1 LDKHFILIV
10 KDNGVGFPPDWDLNS
25 ANSLGIELV
34 NVLVKQLQGT
44 IELDRSTGS
53 KFQISFSESLD

>member
-1 LDKHFILIV
+1 
-10 KDNGVGFPPDWDLNS
+10 VGFPPDWDLNS

-34 NVLVKQLQGT
+34 NVLVQQLQGT
-44 IELDRSTGS
+44 IELERSTGS